1 MSQAN
6 EQRMAG
12 GKILALGIVL
22 AALWATMMLVARPAN
37 ASTFTVNSIGDTGD
51 STPDG
56 TCGNCTLRHAIQEA
70 NASPGADTIKF
81 NIPGDDPHTISPAS
95 PLPNITETVTI
106 DGYTQPGTRE
116 NTLARGTNARLLVEL
131 NGENAGPATGLQ
143 IFPPS
148 GKSATG
154 SVVRGLVINRFTN
167 GISIISANGVRIEG
181 NFLGTDP
188 SGTLDR
194 GNGNSGV
201 FYNNAVDS
209 TIGGTVPA
217 ERNLISGNGAGIG
230 LGVFAFTARIEGNLI
245 GTGKDG
251 ISPLGND
258 ANGVNISAG
267 RTNPD
272 PNNIVGG
279 DTAAAANTIAFNGG
293 DGVEMDNCSLVSQSG
308 EFFCG
313 IGNSV
318 SRNSIFSNGGL
329 GIDLHGV
336 RSEGAN
342 GVTAND
348 PGDADDENDGPNNL
362 QNFPVLL
369 SARTGGETTIKGRLN
384 STPNTTFAVQ
394 FFSNPPGGNEGK
406 KFIGQKSV
414 TTGADGNVS
423 FTFVSATAVAAGRT
437 ITATATDPDGNTS
450 EFSAPRGVVRP

>member
-1 MSQAN
+1 MNQAN
-6 EQRMAG
+6 EGRMAG

-22 AALWATMMLVARPAN
+22 AVFWAAMMLVAEPAN
-37 ASTFTVNSIGDTGD
+37 ASTFSVNSTGDTGD

-56 TCGNCTLRHAIQEA
+56 TCDNCTLRHAIQEA
-70 NASPGADTIKF
+70 NASPGADNIKF
-81 NIPGDDPHTISPAS
+81 NIPGIGTHTISPAS
-95 PLPNITETVTI
+95 PLPNITDTVTI

-116 NTLARGTNARLLVEL
+116 NTLARGTNAQLLVEL

-154 SVVRGLVINRFTN
+154 SVLRGLAINRFTN
-167 GISIISANGVRIEG
+167 GISIVNARGVRVEG

-217 ERNLISGNGAGIG
+217 ARNLISGNGVGIS

-293 DGVEMDNCSLVSQSG
+293 DGVEMDACAFAPQSG

-329 GIDLHGV
+329 GINLNSV

-348 PGDADDENDGPNNL
+348 PGDVDDENDGPNNL
-362 QNFPVLL
+362 QNFPVLV
-369 SARTGGETTIKGRLN
+369 SAKTGGETTIKGRLN
-384 STPNTTFAVQ
+384 SAPNTTFALQ

-406 KFIGQKSV
+406 KFIGQKRV

-423 FTFVSATAVAAGRT
+423 FTKEINPAVAAGRT
-437 ITATATDPDGNTS
+437 ITATATDSGGNTS
-450 EFSAPRGVVRP
+450 EFSAPREVVTL